1 MTEGKAI
8 LIVTE
13 EEGLS
18 LKGSCINFV
27 IDDDK
32 TKLEFNTGN
41 IIKRNLRIANELL
54 ALGSIVKSK

>member
-1 MTEGKAI
+1 MTESLSV

-18 LKGSCINFV
+18 SKGACINFV
-27 IDDDK
+27 VEDDK

-41 IIKRNLRIANELL
+41 IIKRNLKIANELL
-54 ALGSIVKSK
+54 ALGTIVK